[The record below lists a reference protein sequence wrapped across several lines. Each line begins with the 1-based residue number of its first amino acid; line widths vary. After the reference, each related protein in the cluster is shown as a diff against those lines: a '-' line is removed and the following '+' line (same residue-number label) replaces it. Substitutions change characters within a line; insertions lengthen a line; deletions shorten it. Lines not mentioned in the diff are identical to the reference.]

1 MEIQQKIVQQAAE
14 MFMRYG
20 VRSVSMDDIAGKLGV
35 SKKTLYQYY
44 DDKDAL
50 VEASIKWD
58 VEHDQSECTLCFSK
72 SKNAVEEVLGVVE
85 MMSEQLADIN
95 PLVLYE
101 MEKFYPKAFAH
112 FENHKNN
119 FIHQA
124 IKHNLERGIQE
135 GLYREDLNVEVI
147 TKFRV
152 ESMMLIFRP
161 DFVAAFKKY
170 TVNELMFLVTE
181 QFLYG
186 VTSPKGLK
194 ILQKYLTELKK
205 K

>member
-1 MEIQQKIVQQAAE
+1 METQQKIVKQAAE

-20 VRSVSMDDIAGKLGV
+20 VRSVSMDDIASKLGV
-35 SKKTLYQYY
+35 SKKTIYQYY
-44 DDKDAL
+44 EDKDAL

-58 VEHDQSECTLCFSK
+58 VEHDQSECMLCFSK

-101 MEKFYPKAFAH
+101 LEKFYPKAFAH

-119 FIHQA
+119 FIHHA
-124 IKHNLERGIQE
+124 IKHNLEQGILQ
-135 GLYREDLNVEVI
+135 GLYREDINVEVI

-186 VTSPKGLK
+186 ITSPKGLK
-194 ILQKYLTELKK
+194 ILQKNLIELKK